1 MHKNLNSVF
10 HSFTN
15 YKLCI
20 FIGIYLDIFSGAQLD
35 IQQGGGGNS
44 SRVIPPPIRFLWG
57 GKEIVYYTQP

>member
-15 YKLCI
+15 YKLFI
-20 FIGIYLDIFSGAQLD
+20 FIDIYLDIFSGAQLD
-35 IQQGGGGNS
+35 IQQEGG
-44 SRVIPPPIRFLWG
+44 REIPPLPKRFLCG

>member
-35 IQQGGGGNS
+35 IQQGGG
-44 SRVIPPPIRFLWG
+44 
-57 GKEIVYYTQP
+57 EIVRA